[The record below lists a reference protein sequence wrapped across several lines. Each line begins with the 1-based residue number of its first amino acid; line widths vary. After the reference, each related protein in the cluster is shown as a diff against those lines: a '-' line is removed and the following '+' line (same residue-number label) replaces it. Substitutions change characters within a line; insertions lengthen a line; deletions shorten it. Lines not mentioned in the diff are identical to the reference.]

1 MRIQLSDHFSFRTL
15 LRFTLPSMV
24 TMVFISLYGIVDGLF
39 VTNFSGKSALAA
51 INFVYPILSILS
63 FFGYMVGVGG
73 SALVAKNLGER
84 KTERA
89 NELFSLFVG
98 LCTGISIVLTVIGLF
113 ILRPVLTMLGAE
125 GQLLAQSVEY
135 GRILLISLTFWNL
148 QYLFQIF
155 FVTAEKPTLGLY
167 VTVLAGVTN
176 MVLDALFI
184 AIFQWGLIGAALASA
199 IGQIVGGGIP
209 LVYFCRKNDSLLR
222 LGKIRFDLKAT
233 IKGISNGVGEF
244 ISGLSNSLVGILYN
258 AQLLRYAGEDGVAAF
273 SIMLYVSMIFSGIFA
288 GYVSGSAP
296 IVAYHYGSGNFGELK
311 NLMRK
316 GITLLLSG
324 SGILYGLA
332 SILAVPLCRLFAG
345 YDPGLYEMTLHGF
358 RFFSMAFLFMG
369 LAVFGPSFFTSL
381 NNGLVA
387 ATMSFLRTFV
397 FQVGGVLLIPL
408 FLGIDGIW
416 LSYAVAQGLAAVST
430 VTFLILMRKKYHYA

>member
-1 MRIQLSDHFSFRTL
+1 MRIQLSDHFSFRSL

-73 SALVAKNLGER
+73 SALVARKLGER
-84 KTERA
+84 KPERA
-89 NELFSLFVG
+89 NELFSMFV
-98 LCTGISIVLTVIGLF
+98 CICAAISIALTVVGLF
-113 ILRPVLTMLGAE
+113 ILRPALVLLGAE
-125 GQLLAQSVEY
+125 GQLLAQSMEY

-155 FVTAEKPTLGLY
+155 FVTAEKPALGLG

-184 AIFQWGLIGAALASA
+184 AVFRWGLVGAALASA
-199 IGQIVGGGIP
+199 TGQIIGGAVP
-209 LVYFCRKNDSLLR
+209 LVYFCRKNNSLLR
-222 LGKIRFDLKAT
+222 LGKVCFDGKAT
-233 IKGISNGVGEF
+233 LKGISNGVGEF

-258 AQLLRYAGEDGVAAF
+258 TQLLFYAGEDGVAAF
-273 SIMLYVSMIFSGIFA
+273 SIMLYVSMIFNGIFA

-296 IVAYHYGSGNFGELK
+296 IVAYHYGSDNYAELK
-311 NLMRK
+311 NLLKK
-316 GITLLLSG
+316 GIMLLLSG
-324 SGILYGLA
+324 SVILYGLA
-332 SILAVPLCRLFAG
+332 TALAVPLCRLFAG
-345 YDPGLYEMTLHGF
+345 YDPALYEMTLHGF
-358 RFFSMAFLFMG
+358 RFFSIAFLFMG

-387 ATMSFLRTFV
+387 ATLSFLRTFV
-397 FQVGGVLLIPL
+397 FQVAGVLLIPL
-408 FLGIDGIW
+408 LLDIDGIW
-416 LSYAVAQGLAAVST
+416 LSFAVAQALAGICT
-430 VTFLILMRKKYHYA
+430 VAFLIGMRKKYHY